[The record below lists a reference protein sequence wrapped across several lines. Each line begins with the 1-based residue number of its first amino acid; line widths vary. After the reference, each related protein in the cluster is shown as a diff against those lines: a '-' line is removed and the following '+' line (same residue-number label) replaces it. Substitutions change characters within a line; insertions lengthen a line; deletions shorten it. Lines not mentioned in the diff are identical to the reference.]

1 MMNHVPLAE
10 RMRPQRLEDVVGQ
23 PHLLGP
29 RGALKR
35 LTSGGRMPSLVMW
48 GPPGTGK
55 TTIARLLAAETGHAF
70 LEFSGVTG
78 SAAELKKYLMGQRE
92 QPLFRSV
99 PPVIFLDEIHRF
111 NKAQQ
116 DILLPFLER
125 GEAILIGATTENPAF
140 YLNPA
145 LRSRCQ
151 LLALKGLE
159 PSAIRQV
166 LSKAWAQEQS
176 AEEAP
181 AELLEWLSDWAGG
194 DLRAGLTG
202 LETWL
207 SLDPSQ
213 RDLKGLQEALGGR
226 VAYDRADGHYD
237 LASAF
242 QKSLRGSDPDA
253 AVYYLSR
260 MIRGGEDP
268 RFIAR
273 RLMVCAAEDVG
284 NADPQAFILAE
295 AASRAVEQIGWPEAR
310 IPLAQ
315 AVLYVANAP
324 KSNATILAVDTAMAA
339 PDAPVPESLRDAHTA
354 TSRSAGRGAGYFYSH
369 DDYQRPQLFLPE
381 ALRSQRFF
389 EPRRPQE
396 RNWKDRVEP
405 DLTGL
410 SLRWE
415 AWCQAHPQGG
425 ELPMDD
431 WAVELVCSKEALARA
446 VSKLAASSHVLERK
460 LVARPNAA
468 DAADVGGMDGDGIEL
483 VRK

>member
-1 MMNHVPLAE
+1 MSNSHIPLAE
-10 RMRPQRLEDVVGQ
+10 RLRPKSLPDVVGQ
-23 PHLLGP
+23 DHLLGP

-35 LTSGGRMPSLVMW
+35 LTSGGRLPSLVMW

-55 TTIARLLAAETGHAF
+55 TTIARLLAAETGHGF

-78 SAAELKKYLMGQRE
+78 SAAELKKFLLEHRE
-92 QPLFRSV
+92 QPLFRTM
-99 PPVIFLDEIHRF
+99 PPVVFLDEIHRF

-151 LLALKGLE
+151 VIALKPLKPE
-159 PSAIRQV
+159 AIRIV
-166 LSKAWAQEQS
+166 LSRAWGQELPGE
-176 AEEAP
+176 AEPE
-181 AELLEWLSDWAGG
+181 ELMAWLSHWAGG
-194 DLRAGLTG
+194 DLRAALTG

-207 SLDPSQ
+207 HLEETH
-213 RDLKGLQEALGGR
+213 RDLPGLKEALGGR
-226 VAYDRADGHYD
+226 IAYDRADGHYD

-242 QKSLRGSDPDA
+242 QKSLRGSDADA
-253 AVYYLSR
+253 ALYYLSR

-284 NADPQAFILAE
+284 NADPQAFILSE

-315 AVLYVANAP
+315 AVIYVANAP
-324 KSNATILAVDTAMAA
+324 KSNATIVAIDAALAA
-339 PDAPVPESLRDAHTA
+339 PDHPIPESLQDAHTS
-354 TSRSAGRGAGYFYSH
+354 TSRAAGKGEGYFYSH
-369 DDYQRPQLFLPE
+369 QDYDRPQAFLP
-381 ALRSQRFF
+381 ALLRGQAFH

-396 RNWKDRVEP
+396 RSWRDRTEP
-405 DLTGL
+405 DPMHLATL
-410 SLRWE
+410 WE
-415 AWCQAHPQGG
+415 AWVDTHPEGG
-425 ELPMDD
+425 EIPLDD
-431 WAVELVCSKEALARA
+431 WSSSLSCSREALARA
-446 VSKLAASSHVLERK
+446 LPKLAQGTYALERK
-460 LVARPNAA
+460 LTAKP
-468 DAADVGGMDGDGIEL
+468 L
-483 VRK
+483 V